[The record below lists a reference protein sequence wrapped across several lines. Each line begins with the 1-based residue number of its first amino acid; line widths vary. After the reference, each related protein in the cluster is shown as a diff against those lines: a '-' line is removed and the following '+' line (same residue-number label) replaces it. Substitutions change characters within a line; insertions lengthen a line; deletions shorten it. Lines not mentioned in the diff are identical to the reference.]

1 MTELKNRENWQA
13 THDLLVEMRDKGRT
27 NALIMSTYFTLTGD
41 DGEEFFSPGEE
52 FFSPVNAQCMLDR
65 INLELDH
72 RPEPVTIRDL
82 LDANAFN
89 NEQENVCGTAA
100 CLCGWAHLQA
110 IDKGEADPTDSPF
123 DAGIRWFGLDPNTSG
138 DYRKGTF
145 IAHGKWALPKPLG
158 QITIDDAIEYLAK
171 VLATGEIEV
180 CIDDAP
186 FRN

>member
-27 NALIMSTYFTLTGD
+27 NALIMSTYFTLTGLTGD
-41 DGEEFFSPGEE
+41 DDEEFL
-52 FFSPVNAQCMLDR
+52 SPVNAQRMLDR
-65 INLELDH
+65 INLELGY
-72 RPEPVTIRDL
+72 RLWPVTIRDL
-82 LDANAFN
+82 LDANAFD

-138 DYRKGTF
+138 DPRKGMF
-145 IAHGKWALPKPLG
+145 IAGGKWALFKLLD

-180 CIDDAP
+180 YIDDA
-186 FRN
+186 